1 MTPEQDNV
9 IRAQARRCADEIKK
23 AMLPEAQT

>member
-9 IRAQARRCADEIKK
+9 IRAQARRCAEEIKQGHAPK
-23 AMLPEAQT
+23 AQT